1 MDTKLQEEFNERI
14 NLEFNSAYLYF
25 AMSTYFSE
33 IYMSGFSSFM
43 KEIALEKLNNA
54 QTMYD
59 YLVLRDEKLIFEK
72 ITEPDSDWINIS
84 DVFSVSLSHE
94 EYIQEKT
101 RELFKIA
108 QETNDVGVMSFLKNI
123 IIKSEFVLSKLRKM
137 VFRIKNSNI
146 IPTSIELLDNAILE
160 ECSN

>member
-1 MDTKLQEEFNERI
+1 MDSNLQEEFNKQI
-14 NLEFNSAYLYF
+14 SLEFNSAYLYF
-25 AMSTYFSE
+25 AMSTYFDE

-43 KEIALEKLNNA
+43 KETAKEKLANA
-54 QTMYD
+54 QSMYD
-59 YLVLRDEKLIFEK
+59 YLILRDEKLIFEK

-94 EYIQEKT
+94 EFMLEKS
-101 RELFKIA
+101 RELFTKA
-108 QETNDVGVMSFLKNI
+108 QNLNDVGVMSFLRKI
-123 IIKSEFVLSKLRKM
+123 IIKNEIIISKLRKM